1 MWQLSYPTANDV
13 SEGRY
18 LGQKVNF
25 SLKYSLFVICY
36 KKFLLRER
44 EREREMYP
52 SLYFPSPSQGRV
64 PTLSKIVKHA

>member
-44 EREREMYP
+44 ERERERCTLLSISP
-52 SLYFPSPSQGRV
+52 LPLKEEFLLYQK
-64 PTLSKIVKHA
+64 L